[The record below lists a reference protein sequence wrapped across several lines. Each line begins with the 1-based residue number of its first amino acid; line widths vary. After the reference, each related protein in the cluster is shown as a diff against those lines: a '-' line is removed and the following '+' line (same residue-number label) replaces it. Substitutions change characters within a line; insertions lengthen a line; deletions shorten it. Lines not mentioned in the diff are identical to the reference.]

1 MAKVLDGIPV
11 SSPGRGVAGPISG
24 MLLADPGAEVVR
36 IEPPDAAP
44 APRIGQHNHR
54 VLAEARFGPAE
65 IAELPDQG
73 RQPPATRR

>member
-1 MAKVLDGIPV
+1 MAKVLDGMRV
-11 SSPGRGVAGPISG
+11 LDLGRVLAGPITG
-24 MLLADPGAEVVR
+24 MLLADPGAEVVK

-54 VLAEARFGPAE
+54 VLAEARLGPAE